1 MAPQCLIGIRLI
13 RGELNWATVLFIVY
27 CSRIRHFIACN
38 PSRLRSHVLH
48 LAARVHALP
57 PWPPSF
63 LTSNPTSHSPI
74 SDIIPTLHF
83 LTPIPRGGPVHWNDR
98 RMCQYGCGRLLLRGG
113 HMDNICNLGSFQ
125 RFDFD
130 MRQVNRSLTSY
141 FATAVGMWRNIASP
155 HMENVASM
163 GRPAHRECP
172 TCLDPSLAFTLSA
185 LYNGRGGG

>member
-1 MAPQCLIGIRLI
+1 
-13 RGELNWATVLFIVY
+13 
-27 CSRIRHFIACN
+27 
-38 PSRLRSHVLH
+38 
-48 LAARVHALP
+48 
-57 PWPPSF
+57 
-63 LTSNPTSHSPI
+63 
-74 SDIIPTLHF
+74 
-83 LTPIPRGGPVHWNDR
+83 
-98 RMCQYGCGRLLLRGG
+98 
-113 HMDNICNLGSFQ
+113 MDNICNLGSFE

-163 GRPAHRECP
+163 GRPTHRECP